1 MKLCLYIVLAL
12 AAVTSLQAYERGTID
27 TVISYKWGAEQNSG
41 QSPDFFP
48 KNIFGK
54 PDTSASETMPASNP
68 SEVCSLGLG
77 GEITVAFK
85 GFEIVD
91 APGVDFTIFENAF
104 LNPVTN
110 KLFVEP
116 AVVSVSYDGIH
127 FTQFPFDSLTLD
139 GCAGITPTHG
149 KEDCFNP
156 ELSGGDGFDLAT
168 IGLQSIRYIRIKD
181 ISQIVLNYPQHPFY
195 DPTITGFD
203 LDAVC
208 GLHLVKTSTNIPDK
222 FSDENFKIFTL
233 AHSVIINTAQNNLHI
248 SIFDLAGNKIYDVRN
263 KYQIRIN
270 NLQSGIYFIIAE
282 SKGEIIIKRKI
293 IL

>member
-1 MKLCLYIVLAL
+1 MKLFLYILLAL
-12 AAVTSLQAYERGTID
+12 AAVSSSKAFERATID
-27 TVISYKWGAEQNSG
+27 TVILYKWGTGQNSG
-41 QSPDFFP
+41 QSPEFFP
-48 KNIFGK
+48 NNIFGK
-54 PDTSASETMPASNP
+54 PDKSASETVPASNP
-68 SEVCSLGLG
+68 SDVCSLGLG
-77 GEITVAFK
+77 GEIIVAFK
-85 GFEIVD
+85 DFEIVD
-91 APGVDFTIFENAF
+91 GPGVDFTIFENAF

-156 ELSGGDGFDLAT
+156 ELSGGDSFDLAT

-181 ISQIVLNYPQHPFY
+181 ISQILLDNPQHPFY
-195 DPTITGFD
+195 DPIITGFD

-208 GLHLVKTSTNIPDK
+208 GLHLVKTTTNIPDK
-222 FSDENFKIFTL
+222 FSDNNFKILTF
-233 AHSVIINTAQNNLHI
+233 AHTVIINTAQNNFHI
-248 SIFDLAGNKIYDVRN
+248 SIFDLVGNKIYDVRN
-263 KYQIRIN
+263 KCQISIN

-282 SKGEIIIKRKI
+282 SNGGIIIRRKI